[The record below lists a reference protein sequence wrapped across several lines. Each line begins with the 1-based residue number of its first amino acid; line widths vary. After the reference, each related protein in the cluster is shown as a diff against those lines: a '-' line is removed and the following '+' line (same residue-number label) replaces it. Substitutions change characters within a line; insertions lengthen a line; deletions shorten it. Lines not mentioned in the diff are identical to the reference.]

1 MNFSFEDNFC
11 KHFKALRDCFEL
23 FVSFNIDQCYSKLT
37 NKISILLYCNE
48 QLDVEKEKKELDQFA
63 IKCKLSERGWQVHS
77 KTRTFIS
84 DFH

>member
-37 NKISILLYCNE
+37 NKISILLYYDE
-48 QLDVEKEKKELDQFA
+48 KLDVEKEKE
-63 IKCKLSERGWQVHS
+63 S
-77 KTRTFIS
+77 
-84 DFH
+84 